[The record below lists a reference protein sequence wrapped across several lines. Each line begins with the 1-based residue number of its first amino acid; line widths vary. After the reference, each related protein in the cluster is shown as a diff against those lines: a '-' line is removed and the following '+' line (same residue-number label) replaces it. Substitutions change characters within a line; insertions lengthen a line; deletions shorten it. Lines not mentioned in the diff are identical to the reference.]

1 MQPLCLPFLFPKAK
15 HQVIKYVENKFK
27 TAMKVKKQG
36 FEDFSM
42 EILRK
47 LLTNQLNCSARTNAE
62 DKRKCL
68 T

>member
-1 MQPLCLPFLFPKAK
+1 
-15 HQVIKYVENKFK
+15 
-27 TAMKVKKQG
+27 MKVKKQG

-42 EILRK
+42 EILCK
-47 LLTNQLNCSARTNAE
+47 LLTNQLKCSARTNAE